1 MKDKLPGPS
10 AAFGL
15 FLLAALLNVV
25 FSLILFSISEDLGV
39 VVSEPLAILIP
50 TLLLV
55 RFLRLDAGKTLRLK
69 LPSAMDLL
77 LALPLAFSL
86 TVLTDQL
93 SNLTS
98 QVYPLPEQFQEGMI
112 RLLRAENA
120 YDWVIRVLG
129 IGLGAAVSEELLF
142 RGFIQKGL
150 ERGLGRSAGV
160 LLTAVLFALMHLI
173 PQGILSYVFA
183 GIVLGTIALA
193 TESIL
198 IPMVVHFIYNVSA
211 VALLSLYDVET
222 LGRPVWIPPGIL
234 IPALLIFGLTFGYF
248 VRKAAEAPSPQ
259 QPSLPL
265 APPAPPDSMDVTP
278 APLGLAAVAPQRR
291 RLGWLVVGCAAAGGT
306 LLILSL
312 FSYTVYQ
319 AHSPTI
325 LASMVETMQQD
336 VLRSLSPGA
345 SSRAAG
351 VEEEF
356 DALAEVA
363 RNGRL
368 GLMQLG
374 RLNWTLAKARSD
386 GLVSMEE
393 IDAIVEEI
401 RSLVRGGTPVR
412 RL

>member
-15 FLLAALLNVV
+15 FLLASLLNVV

-39 VVSEPLAILIP
+39 VASEPLAILIP

-69 LPSAMDLL
+69 LPSTTDLL

-98 QVYPLPEQFQEGMI
+98 LVYPLPEEFQEGMT

-173 PQGILSYVFA
+173 PQGLPSYVFA

-222 LGRPVWIPPGIL
+222 LGHPTWIPPGIL
-234 IPALLIFGLTFGYF
+234 IPALLIFGLTFGHF

-259 QPSLPL
+259 PTRPMD
-265 APPAPPDSMDVTP
+265 PPPQPDSMDVAP
-278 APLGLAAVAPQRR
+278 APQGLAAVEPRRR
-291 RLGWLVVGCAAAGGT
+291 RLGWLAVGCAVTGGT
-306 LLILSL
+306 VIILSL

-319 AHSPTI
+319 AHSRTI
-325 LASMVETMQQD
+325 LASMVENMQQD

-345 SSRAAG
+345 SSRAAQIEG
-351 VEEEF
+351 EF

-363 RNGRL
+363 RNGGL
-368 GLMQLG
+368 GFLQLG

-386 GLVSMEE
+386 GLVSGEE
-393 IDAIVEEI
+393 IDVIVEEI
-401 RSLVRGGTPVR
+401 RSLVQESTPVR